1 MFARILTGLILA
13 PIAFSLVA
21 LGPLWGIQLFF
32 SVLAVIGANEFMSMV
47 GNPSDDHFKTDSW
60 TAMGLVGLLV
70 GTVAFGGS
78 TWAPLALASFPM
90 LGLLILLLNNPNMER
105 VGGRAL
111 ALLGALG
118 YVGGLFSVFSLLT
131 HLPGDW
137 ARWSILVAFFTVW
150 PGDTFAYFAGRAI
163 GGKKLYP
170 RVSPKKT
177 WAGAFGGLFGSIFG
191 LFVLR
196 AVWVP
201 EEALPTAVCV
211 GLGLACGVLEQAG
224 DLCESL
230 FKRSFGVKD
239 SGSLLPGH
247 GGILDRL
254 DGLLFAGPVLL
265 AYVTLAQ

>member
-1 MFARILTGLILA
+1 MVARILTGLVLA
-13 PIAFSLVA
+13 PLAFFLVA
-21 LGPLWGIQLFF
+21 LGPLWGIHLLFV
-32 SVLAVIGANEFMSMV
+32 VLAMIGAREFMNIV
-47 GNPSDDHFKTDSW
+47 GDSEDAHFRSDSLTG
-60 TAMGLVGLLV
+60 MGLVGSLV
-70 GTVAFGGS
+70 GAIALGGS
-78 TWAPLALASFPM
+78 AWAPLFLASTPM
-90 LGLLILLLNNPNMER
+90 LALLVLLLNDPDMKR

-111 ALLGALG
+111 SILGALG
-118 YVGGLFSVFSLLT
+118 YVGGLFSIFSLLT

-137 ARWSILVAFFTVW
+137 GRWSILIAFFTVW

-163 GGKKLYP
+163 GGEKLYP

-177 WAGAFGGLFGSIFG
+177 WAGAFGGLFGSVFG

-196 AVWVP
+196 AIWVP
-201 EEALPTAVCV
+201 EEALPTELCI

-247 GGILDRL
+247 GGVLDRL

-265 AYVTLAQ
+265 AYLTWSL